1 MGKRMAGKMDL
12 RTITDHRGSL
22 TVLERLPFEIKR
34 AYFLHDIKDGAARG
48 GHAQK
53 TTDRV
58 IVPVH
63 GSFKVSVR
71 YNSWRDFEMD
81 DPKLGLRV
89 LPKEWVEITDFSPGA
104 VCLVLASKEFDES
117 DSVRDFEVFKRLIK
131 PRAFCDCQQGREPCT
146 CEASVK

>member
-1 MGKRMAGKMDL
+1 MAGKMAL

-22 TVLERLPFEIKR
+22 TVLEHFPFEIRR
-34 AYFLHDIKDGAARG
+34 AYFLHGVSEGESRG

-71 YNSWRDFEMD
+71 YNSWRDYEMN
-81 DPKLGLRV
+81 DPKVGLRV
-89 LPKEWVEITDFSPGA
+89 LPKEWLELTDFSQGA
-104 VCLVLASKEFDES
+104 VCLVLASREYEEA

-131 PRAFCDCQQGREPCT
+131 SRNFCDCNQGREPCT
-146 CEASVK
+146 CERSVA